1 MQSPFRSNQII
12 LNNTFERLKRIVG
25 EEQAQDILNGSL
37 VIASAG
43 TNDFVFNYYDIHQQ
57 NLHFTINGY
66 QDFVLDKLQNFVKV
80 KLPPLNTHTNADA
93 NTYT

>member
-1 MQSPFRSNQII
+1 MVLWLLLVQ
-12 LNNTFERLKRIVG
+12 
-25 EEQAQDILNGSL
+25 EQTKSSL
-37 VIASAG
+37 
-43 TNDFVFNYYDIHQQ
+43 HQQ

-66 QDFVLDKLQNFVKV
+66 QDFVLNKLQNFVKV